1 MLFGSFVFNLGQL
14 SVIRGFLGFAFQFFL
29 LKWDFFG
36 SISSLLVNKALTF
49 IHLLTCR
56 NSAYASPLSPL
67 YTPYLKM
74 SSPGFFF
81 FLNCLNLKVL
91 IATRYLLFREMSP
104 NCSHTKNNK
113 SIVLQ
118 IQNVRL
124 YYQRVLLFLLVSIS
138 MKGIEYWREAD
149 SFSVCF

>member
-29 LKWDFFG
+29 LKWDFLEA
-36 SISSLLVNKALTF
+36 SLSVGKQSFNFHPPPDLQKLCICFSLVSL
-49 IHLLTCR
+49 IHSLFE
-56 NSAYASPLSPL
+56 NVKSWI
-67 YTPYLKM
+67 
-74 SSPGFFF
+74 FF
-81 FLNCLNLKVL
+81 NCLNLKVL
-91 IATRYLLFREMSP
+91 IATRHLLFREMSP
-104 NCSHTKNNK
+104 NCSYTKNNK

-124 YYQRVLLFLLVSIS
+124 HNQRVLLFLLVSIS